1 MFFIKSDMFI
11 PFWHSLNIKKDKN
24 RVINPFY
31 KIPDG
36 DFGMNSNLL
45 DLILFSEKR
54 KDFLMLLKE
63 GPKNIEEILEKLQE
77 SRTALLPQI
86 KKLKEDNLVIHE
98 GEVYRLSSIGKIIA
112 GKMQP
117 LLDTLEVFEKDP
129 RFWADRKLAPIPTDL
144 KKRISDLGTYCLIE
158 PELSHTFD
166 INPELIKHLS
176 NSSCIHIFLSY
187 FHPQFPAFFLS
198 LAKNGTKVSLN
209 LSEAVYLR
217 FEEDFKKEGDGFL
230 NMANTELFVLD
241 NKGMEI
247 PAAIASTDRIMI
259 LGLFNENGRFDSQY
273 VISSDRKAIK
283 WGEDLFRYYRDLG
296 REIKAT

>member
-1 MFFIKSDMFI
+1 
-11 PFWHSLNIKKDKN
+11 
-24 RVINPFY
+24 
-31 KIPDG
+31 
-36 DFGMNSNLL
+36 MNSNLL

-98 GEVYRLSSIGKIIA
+98 GEMYRLSAIGEIIA

-117 LLDTLEVFEKDP
+117 LLDTLDVFEKDP
-129 RFWADRKLAPIPTDL
+129 HFWADRKMAPIPTNL
-144 KKRISDLGTYCLIE
+144 KKRISDLGAYRLIE
-158 PELSHTFD
+158 PDISHTFD

-198 LAKNGTKVSLN
+198 LAGNGTKISLN
-209 LSEAVYLR
+209 MSEAVYLR
-217 FEEDFKKEGDGFL
+217 FEEDFKKEGDMFL
-230 NMANTELFVLD
+230 NMDNTDLFILD
-241 NKGMEI
+241 INGMEI
-247 PAAIASTDRIMI
+247 PAAIISTDKVMI
-259 LGLFNENGRFDSQY
+259 LGLFTESGKFDSQY

-283 WGEDLFRYYRDLG
+283 WGEDLFKYYRDMS
-296 REIKAT
+296 REIKST

>member
-1 MFFIKSDMFI
+1 
-11 PFWHSLNIKKDKN
+11 
-24 RVINPFY
+24 
-31 KIPDG
+31 
-36 DFGMNSNLL
+36 MNSNLL

-98 GEVYRLSSIGKIIA
+98 GEVYRLSSIGEIIA

-117 LLDTLEVFEKDP
+117 LLDTLEVFERDP
-129 RFWADRKLAPIPTDL
+129 HFWADRRLAPIPTNL
-144 KKRISDLGTYCLIE
+144 KKRISELKDCHLIE
-158 PELSHTFD
+158 PDLSHTFD
-166 INPELIKHLS
+166 INPEFIKHLS
-176 NSSCIHIFLSY
+176 SSSYIHIFLSY
-187 FHPQFPAFFLS
+187 FHPQFPDFFLS
-198 LAKNGTKVSLN
+198 LARNGIKVSLN

-217 FEEDFKKEGDGFL
+217 FEEDFKNEGQSFL
-230 NMANTELFVLD
+230 NMDNTDLFILD

-259 LGLFNENGRFDSQY
+259 LGLFNESGRFDSQY

-283 WGEDLFRYYRDLG
+283 WGEDLFIYYRDMS
-296 REIKAT
+296 REIKAN

>member
-1 MFFIKSDMFI
+1 
-11 PFWHSLNIKKDKN
+11 
-24 RVINPFY
+24 
-31 KIPDG
+31 
-36 DFGMNSNLL
+36 MNSNLL

-54 KDFLMLLKE
+54 KDFLMLLRE
-63 GPKNIEEILEKLQE
+63 GPTNIEEVLEKLQE

-98 GEVYRLSSIGKIIA
+98 SDLYRLSSIGEIIA

-129 RFWADRKLAPIPTDL
+129 RFWADRKLAPIPIDL
-144 KKRISDLGTYCLIE
+144 KKRISDLGAYRLIE

-166 INPELIKHLS
+166 INPELEIHLS

-187 FHPQFPAFFLS
+187 FHPQFPAFFLN
-198 LAKNGTKVSLN
+198 LARNGTKVSLN

-217 FEEDFKKEGDGFL
+217 FEEDFKKEGESFL
-230 NMANTELFVLD
+230 NLDNTDLFILD

-247 PAAIASTDRIMI
+247 PAAIASTDRAMI

-283 WGEDLFRYYRDLG
+283 WGEDLFRYYRDMS
-296 REIKAT
+296 REVKANK

>member
-1 MFFIKSDMFI
+1 
-11 PFWHSLNIKKDKN
+11 
-24 RVINPFY
+24 
-31 KIPDG
+31 
-36 DFGMNSNLL
+36 MNSNLL

-98 GEVYRLSSIGKIIA
+98 GEMYRLSAIGEIIA

-117 LLDTLEVFEKDP
+117 LLDTLDVFEKDP
-129 RFWADRKLAPIPTDL
+129 RFWADRKMAPIPAKL
-144 KKRISDLGTYCLIE
+144 KKRISDLGAYRLIE
-158 PELSHTFD
+158 PDISHTFD

-176 NSSCIHIFLSY
+176 NSSCIHMFLSY

-198 LAKNGTKVSLN
+198 LAGNGTKISLN
-209 LSEAVYLR
+209 LSESVYLR
-217 FEEDFKKEGDGFL
+217 FEEDFIKEGDMFL
-230 NMANTELFVLD
+230 NMDNTDLFILD

-247 PAAIASTDRIMI
+247 PAAIISTDKIMI
-259 LGLFNENGRFDSQY
+259 LGLFTESGKFDSQY

-283 WGEDLFRYYRDLG
+283 WGEDLFRYYRDLS
-296 REIKAT
+296 REIKAK